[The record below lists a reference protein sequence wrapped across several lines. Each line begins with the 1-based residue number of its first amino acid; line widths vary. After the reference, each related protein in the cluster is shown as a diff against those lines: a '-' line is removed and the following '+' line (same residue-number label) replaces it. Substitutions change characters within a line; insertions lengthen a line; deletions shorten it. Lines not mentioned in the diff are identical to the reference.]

1 MDIAAYLKRIG
12 YVGGKTPTADNLAAL
27 VKAHRR
33 AVPYENLDLW
43 RGKSFEITTEAIY
56 KKIVEEGRGGYC
68 FELNGLFAALLRALG
83 YEVEEYAGRWFYRND
98 TKLEVPRFCH
108 RVICVRVEGKVK
120 IVDVGLGYP
129 ILPKPLDLV
138 LNLPQTQD
146 GIVYRV
152 VKDSRLGLVVEM
164 LVAGAWTRLCSFF
177 TAPQEPTDFD
187 YPHWWC
193 ETSPESAF
201 RRALLVFKYGE
212 EGSYRAIRAKGYP
225 KAGEALEANYFEGN
239 IKGGVTKTPIPDF
252 EAFDKLLAE
261 KFGIKKLGRAF

>member
-1 MDIAAYLKRIG
+1 MDLGRYLKRIG

-27 VKAHRR
+27 VKAHRLT
-33 AVPYENLDLW
+33 VPYETLDLW
-43 RGKSFEITTEAIY
+43 RGESFEISTETIY

-129 ILPKPLDLV
+129 ILPKPLDFKLDI
-138 LNLPQTQD
+138 PQTQE
-146 GIVYRV
+146 GVVYRI
-152 VKDSRLGLVVEM
+152 VKNPRLGLVIEM
-164 LVAGAWTRLCSFF
+164 MVGGAWTKLCSFF

-201 RRALLVFKYGE
+201 RRGLLVFKYGE
-212 EGSYRAIRAKGYP
+212 EGHYMAIKAKAYP
-225 KAGEALEANYFEGN
+225 KAGEKLEANYFEGKV
-239 IKGGVTKTPIPDF
+239 IGGEIRTPIPDL
-252 EAFDKLLAE
+252 EALDKVLAE
-261 KFGIKKLGRAF
+261 QFGIK